1 MRCLIFWLLLFVSSL
16 IHLAQAVPDANIIRQ
31 NLEETKNNG
40 SLDATIKSATLHHL
54 QNSLD
59 LINRRDK
66 SIENAKKYKQI
77 IDDFPKLSASLRRQI
92 TPQQNIEKSPASN
105 LSKTQIEQELLQTS
119 RQILEE
125 NQRLQQQQDMSR
137 EISESL
143 ILLPQQLTL
152 ARQAL
157 YESNRRLQSQKTA
170 TTQIEQAKQWV
181 IEAQKE
187 ADKAKVEELELA
199 QLSANNRQELAKL
212 QANFSQ
218 QHLTQLDDYAQNL
231 RNKLNDLRQNEAQQA
246 LEQTL
251 QAEQTSQN
259 LPENI
264 THQLNIN
271 RDLSAVLNEQ
281 ATQMAEI
288 ANQQRL
294 ISNQILVVHQA
305 MTTLNEQSQWLDA
318 SPLLGEALRAQI
330 ARLPDPPPI
339 RKIDNQIGELR
350 VQRLQYEEQLNRL
363 SAEQG
368 HWLDAENLTKEQ
380 HDLLANQLKIQQKLY
395 NSILSGSDS
404 LILEIAKLKVANTQ
418 LENSLTEVRE
428 AAHRYLFW
436 SADINPVTVHYP
448 VQVLKDLFRLLSLDT
463 LGQLSKALIMVIT
476 SKESLP
482 PVLGALLLVVISISS
497 RRHYHEFQLRASQR
511 IGKVTQDSF
520 TLTLRCVI
528 WSILVASPIPVLWA
542 ALGYG
547 LQTAWQWPTAVAIGD
562 GITATLPLLWVFMIS
577 ASFAANNGLFIAHFR
592 WPAAKVAQVMRYYS
606 LSVGVII
613 PLIMLLNSLDNFDD
627 RQFVSSLGR
636 LCFVLICIALT
647 LVTNTLRRTGL
658 PLYYDRQGSS
668 DNLINRLLWDF
679 MLAIPPIAAIASCL
693 GYLATSQVLLARME
707 TSMAIWFVLLVAY
720 HIIRRWMLIQRRRI
734 EFDRARQKRAERL
747 TIRSRYAQDEEWQ
760 NSPENSELVDEP
772 VVDLDAISA
781 QSLRLVRSLLAL
793 IALIS
798 LIVLW
803 SELNS
808 AFAFLENIP
817 LWDVSTTTQGV
828 ESTESI
834 KLGPVLIAIL
844 VLIITLQLVRNM
856 PALLELAILQH
867 LSLTP
872 GTGYAITTLTKYI
885 LMIIGIIVGLTMLG
899 IGWAKLQFVVTAL
912 GLGLG
917 FGLQQIF
924 ANFVSGLIILFEK
937 PIRIGDTVTIRSLTG
952 TVSKINIRAT
962 TITDW
967 DRKEIIV
974 PNQAFITEQFVN
986 WSLSDS
992 ITRVVLNIP
1001 VPAHVSS
1008 ELATNL
1014 LRKAASKCQH
1024 VLNNPAPEVYLVE
1037 LNQGIQLFEL
1047 RLFAAEMGHRM
1058 PLRNDI
1064 HKLILQEFAENN
1076 IEMPYPPMQVR
1087 LEHIGKK
1094 SAQSVHYQ
1102 SGEI

>member
-1 MRCLIFWLLLFVSSL
+1 MRCIIFFLLVLGSGLVNVAL
-16 IHLAQAVPDANIIRQ
+16 AVPDASIIHQ
-31 NLEETKNNG
+31 NLQETKNNG
-40 SLDATIKSATLHHL
+40 SLDAATKSTTIHNL
-54 QNSLD
+54 QNILD
-59 LINRRDK
+59 LLNRRDK
-66 SIENAKKYKQI
+66 YIENAKKYKQI

-92 TPQQNIEKSPASN
+92 TPQQNIEKIPASN
-105 LSKTQIEQELLQTS
+105 LSKGQIEQELLQTS
-119 RQILEE
+119 SQILEE
-125 NQRLQQQQDMSR
+125 NQILQQQQDLSR

-143 ILLPQQLTL
+143 LLLPQQLTI
-152 ARQAL
+152 ARQTL
-157 YESNRRLQSQKTA
+157 YENNRRLQSQKAA
-170 TTQIEQAKQWV
+170 TTPAEQAKLWV
-181 IEAQKE
+181 IEAEKE
-187 ADKAKVEELELA
+187 ANKAKVEELELA

-212 QANFSQ
+212 RASFSQ
-218 QHLTQLDDYAQNL
+218 QHLTQLDEYVQAL
-231 RNKLNDLRQNEAQQA
+231 RNKLNDMRQNEAQQA
-246 LEQTL
+246 LQQTL
-251 QAEQTSQN
+251 QAEQNKN

-271 RDLSAVLNEQ
+271 RDLSAVLNDQ
-281 ATQMAEI
+281 TSQMAEI

-294 ISNQILVVHQA
+294 ISNQILVVNQA
-305 MTTLNEQSQWLDA
+305 LTTLNEQSQWLDA

-350 VQRLQYEEQLNRL
+350 VQRLQYEEHLNRL
-363 SAEQG
+363 TTEREHLLNAQ
-368 HWLDAENLTKEQ
+368 NLTKDQ
-380 HDLLANQLKIQQKLY
+380 HDLLASQLKIQLKLY
-395 NSILSGSDS
+395 SSILSGSDS

-418 LENSLTEVRE
+418 LVNSLTEVRE

-436 SADINPVTVHYP
+436 SADINPITAHYP
-448 VQVLKDLFRLLSLDT
+448 VQVITDLFRLLSFDT
-463 LGQLSKALIMVIT
+463 LGQLSKALIMVMT
-476 SKESLP
+476 SKESLL
-482 PVLGALLLVVISISS
+482 PVLGALFLVVVSTSS
-497 RRHYHEFQLRASQR
+497 RRHYHDFQLRASQK

-520 TLTLRCVI
+520 TLTLRCVM

-577 ASFAANNGLFIAHFR
+577 ASFASSNGLFIAHFR

-647 LVTNTLRRTGL
+647 IVTNTLRGTGL
-658 PLYYDRQGSS
+658 PLYYDRQGNS
-668 DNLINRLLWDF
+668 DNLINRLLWDL

-707 TSMAIWFVLLVAY
+707 TSMAIWFVLLIAY

-747 TIRSRYAQDEEWQ
+747 TIRSRSAQDEDGQ
-760 NSPENSELVDEP
+760 NSVENSEWIDEP
-772 VVDLDAISA
+772 VVDLDTISA

-793 IALIS
+793 VAVIS
-798 LIVLW
+798 LIILW

-817 LWDVSTTTQGV
+817 LWNVSTTSQGV

-885 LMIIGIIVGLTMLG
+885 LMIIGVIVGLTMLG

-937 PIRIGDTVTIRSLTG
+937 PIRIGDTVTIRNLTG

-1001 VPAHVSS
+1001 VPAYVSS
-1008 ELATNL
+1008 ELVTSL
-1014 LRKAASKCQH
+1014 LRKAACKCQH
-1024 VLNNPAPEVYLVE
+1024 VLTNPAPEVYLVE

-1064 HKLILQEFAENN
+1064 HKLILQEFAEHN

-1094 SAQSVHYQ
+1094 SAQSVNYQ
-1102 SGEI
+1102 SGEL